1 MSSSYLFQ
9 TSFHKPTGSVVRC
22 SPVSLKDTKIP
33 FNYTFQ

>member
-9 TSFHKPTGSVVRC
+9 TSFHKPTGSVARC
-22 SPVSLKDTKIP
+22 RPVFLKDTKIP